1 MLKKIN
7 KIKETEN
14 ATLKTFKEEVPSNY
28 YQSNDRKGFE
38 QYVENMRYTFM
49 YKYKFPPMLFK
60 NAEVIDFGAGTGH
73 KAINFAHWGAKC
85 TLVELSEKSSAISKD
100 LFKNFAKSY
109 SDHRFI
115 NKSIFDYEEKNKQY
129 DIVHCVGVLS
139 HTAAKEDAFKKIS
152 KFVKKGGFLIFGDPN
167 KSGGFQNMLQRY
179 ALYKFSSN
187 DDEICK
193 NSEILFKEDIDRSEM
208 AVKRT
213 RREIIYDRW
222 VIQSQDDPSF
232 LEVLKWMEDCNLK
245 FYSSYPNYPD
255 FLISDSFY
263 NKVKTNLSQI
273 RNLPIL
279 AELMWMTKTED
290 DKQFL
295 KYLDEDLAL
304 LNKNFNTL
312 SSYMANCN
320 VKTRIETYEFFDFS
334 DALLNSL
341 NNANF
346 TNKLKYKII
355 DFINESKNF
364 IKLVNDGNF
373 EDVKKFLD
381 NKKYLFKGPVGIRH
395 VDFIAYK
402 EN

>member
-1 MLKKIN
+1 MN

-28 YQSNDRKGFE
+28 YQSDDRKGFE
-38 QYVENMRYTFM
+38 QYVENMRHTFM
-49 YKYKFPPMLFK
+49 HKYKFPPKLFK
-60 NAEVIDFGAGTGH
+60 DAEVIDFGAGTGH
-73 KAINFAHWGAKC
+73 KAINFATWGAKC
-85 TLVELSEKSSAISKD
+85 TLVELSDRSSSISKD
-100 LFKNFAKSY
+100 LFKNFAKNY
-109 SDHRFI
+109 SDHRFF
-115 NKSIFDYEEKNKQY
+115 NKSIFDYEEENKQY

-139 HTAAKEDAFKKIS
+139 HTAAKEEAFKKIC

-179 ALYKFSSN
+179 ALYKFSKN
-187 DDEICK
+187 DEEICK
-193 NSEILFKEDIDRSEM
+193 NSEVLFKEDIDRSEK

-213 RREIIYDRW
+213 RKEIIYDRW

-232 LEVLKWMEDCNLK
+232 SEVLKWMEDCNLK

-263 NKVKTNLSQI
+263 NKIKTNFSEI
-273 RNLPIL
+273 KNLPVL

-290 DKQFL
+290 DKEFL
-295 KYLDEDLAL
+295 KHLNDDMVSLNED
-304 LNKNFNTL
+304 FNAL

-320 VKTRIETYEFFDFS
+320 IKTKIETDKFFDYS
-334 DALLNSL
+334 DALLNTL
-341 NNANF
+341 NKENSAA
-346 TNKLKYKII
+346 KLKEKVIH
-355 DFINESKNF
+355 FIKESKDF

-373 EDVKKFLD
+373 EDVKQFLE
-381 NKKYLFKGPVGIRH
+381 NRKYLFKGPVGIRH